1 MRIGRLVASAAAG
14 SVIAAGLVTALPAEA
29 ASSKVQITR
38 VYVNAP
44 GSDRHTNKSVNG
56 EYVRIKNKGKKS
68 VSLSGYTLRDRQ
80 HHVYTFGSYSLK
92 PGKTVTVHT
101 GKGSDTPKTLYMD
114 RGWHIW
120 NNSGGDSATLRN
132 TNGGKV
138 DSCSWKTVRSYKT
151 C

>member
-1 MRIGRLVASAAAG
+1 MKVARLVASMAAA
-14 SVIAAGLVTALPAEA
+14 SVLAAGALATPAEA
-29 ASSKVQITR
+29 ASPKVQITR

-44 GSDRHTNKSVNG
+44 GPDGHTNKSVNG

-68 VSLSGYTLRDRQ
+68 VSLKGYTLRDRQ
-80 HHVYTFGSYSLK
+80 HHVYTFGTFTLK

-101 GKGSDTPKTLYMD
+101 GKGKNTSGTLYMG

-120 NNSGGDSATLRN
+120 NNSGGDSATLKN
-132 TNGGKV
+132 AGGGKV